1 MIKGITSSAQKESA
15 NLTDIA
21 RQDRRDSKMIK
32 VLSFIV
38 VMYVPATL
46 VASIFSSDLVRLQQ
60 KDLNNAS
67 KGEHLIVSPQIW
79 IYLVISGSLTLL
91 TLMILLLQKVR

>member
-1 MIKGITSSAQKESA
+1 MGILDYRGNETLQEVNHAIRGSLEMIKGITSSAQKESA

-46 VASIFSSDLVRLQQ
+46 VAVCSS
-60 KDLNNAS
+60 
-67 KGEHLIVSPQIW
+67 G
-79 IYLVISGSLTLL
+79 TLP
-91 TLMILLLQKVR
+91 LLD